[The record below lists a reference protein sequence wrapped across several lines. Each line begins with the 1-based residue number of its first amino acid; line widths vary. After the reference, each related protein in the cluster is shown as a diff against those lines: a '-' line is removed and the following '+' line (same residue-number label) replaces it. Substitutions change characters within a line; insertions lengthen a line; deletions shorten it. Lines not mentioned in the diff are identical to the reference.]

1 MAENLAGFP
10 FWILTYDEDGQP
22 RNSSDIDSFVNEVAA
37 QNLSDLFIFS
47 HGWNND
53 PVTAMNL
60 YTGFFSEVR
69 KVVDDAGLPRRR
81 EATIGVAGII
91 WPSILWPDNELP
103 ESTGG
108 AASLDAPAPEANL
121 TDELKKVFLSQQ
133 EHRAV
138 EDLTDM
144 LDRKERNE
152 DALLAFKAK
161 LNELMQEPAAGQPAY
176 DNLEQQ
182 GVTVSDQEWF
192 DALDALA
199 DQETSSDD
207 MGGAAG
213 LGDNFKRL
221 WDGAKAALRVA
232 TYWKMK
238 NRAGVIGKTGLGPLI
253 GRLHEAAPALKVHL
267 LGHSFGARLVS
278 YALAGLPDLP
288 AGDASPVKS
297 LFLLQGAFSHFTFAD
312 ALPFDTERTGELAG
326 LASRVDGPLLTTHSL
341 KDLAVGT
348 AYPLASIVAGQD
360 AADASDILFRW
371 GAMGHDGAQSVDA
384 AQDNLSA
391 PGTSYAFAN
400 GKWLNLDGNMVIIN
414 GGPPSGAH
422 SDIIHPQTAWA
433 ALAAAG
439 ISGA

>member
-1 MAENLAGFP
+1 MAETLAGFP
-10 FWILTYDEDGQP
+10 FWILNFDEDGQP
-22 RNSSDIDSFVNEVAA
+22 RSPSDTDRFVEEVAA

-53 PVTAMNL
+53 PATAMWL
-60 YTGFFSEVR
+60 YQGFFGEVR
-69 KVVDDAGLPRRR
+69 KVLDDASLPRRR
-81 EATIGVAGII
+81 DATVGVAGVI

-103 ESTGG
+103 ESAGG
-108 AASLDAPAPEANL
+108 AASLDAPAPEADL
-121 TDELKKVFLSQQ
+121 TGELKKVFLSPD
-133 EHRAV
+133 EHRIV

-144 LDRKERNE
+144 LDRKERSE
-152 DALLAFKAK
+152 EALLAFKAK
-161 LNELMQEPAAGQPAY
+161 LNELMRQPAAGQPAY
-176 DNLEQQ
+176 DNLEQR
-182 GVTVSDQEWF
+182 GIAVSDQEWF

-199 DQETSSDD
+199 DQEASSDD
-207 MGGAAG
+207 AGGAAG
-213 LGDNFKRL
+213 LGDTFKRL
-221 WDGAKAALRVA
+221 WGGAKAALRVT
-232 TYWKMK
+232 TYWTMK
-238 NRAGVIGKTGLGPLI
+238 NRAGVVGKNGLGPLI
-253 GRLHEAAPALKVHL
+253 GRLHEAAPNLKVHL

-278 YALAGLPDLP
+278 CALSGLPDLP

-312 ALPFDTERTGELAG
+312 ALPFDTSRKGELAG

-391 PGTSYAFAN
+391 PGTAYAFAA
-400 GKWLNLDGNMVIIN
+400 GKWLNLDSNMVIIN